1 MDPTPITQAVGA
13 SSATMPRVCL
23 GQNGPAEMADFISRA
38 GIEVLPYAHR
48 SRASIYVDF
57 VGARPTGMEVLSFDF
72 TAKGERAPRATADLA
87 TDKWQAAGLLVISH
101 ALRLKP
107 ALLSADAAML
117 SVLRSAV
124 AAATSHLPIIL
135 NGEIGTG
142 KYNVARIIHSAHSA
156 SRYRGPLLS
165 VSCAS
170 LQDVDVDNLTRTIPE
185 SKGVGAA
192 IFLDEVGELT
202 EAAQLKLLQL
212 LQSLERT
219 PLADAQA
226 PASSTRF
233 LAATN
238 RALSTMVER
247 GEFRGELFWRLNV
260 LSLKI
265 PPLRERTGDVPMLAR
280 LFLHRANPRRM
291 FMPMALRALSSYA
304 FPGNVME
311 LENLVTRLAI
321 APLAT
326 GNSLIDVADV
336 RRHLM
341 VIPAE
346 GEQVSGWQSSREEA
360 RREMI
365 LKTIAAAG
373 GNRAEAARRLGMTR
387 RTLQYHIT
395 KAGLSRRA
403 IRNKPLAIDPAHA
416 ATIGR
421 APSGEPTC

>member
-1 MDPTPITQAVGA
+1 
-13 SSATMPRVCL
+13 
-23 GQNGPAEMADFISRA
+23 
-38 GIEVLPYAHR
+38 
-48 SRASIYVDF
+48 
-57 VGARPTGMEVLSFDF
+57 VLSFDF

-87 TDKWQAAGLLVISH
+87 TDKWQAAALLVISH
-101 ALRLKP
+101 SLRLKP
-107 ALLSADAAML
+107 ALLSGDPAML

-124 AAATSHLPIIL
+124 AAANSHLPIIL
-135 NGEIGTG
+135 DGEIGTG
-142 KYNVARIIHSAHSA
+142 KYNVARIIHSA
-156 SRYRGPLLS
+156 SRFRGPLLS

-170 LQDVDVDNLTRTIPE
+170 LQDVEVENLTRTIPE
-185 SKGVGAA
+185 SKSVGAA

-202 EAAQLKLLQL
+202 DAAQLKLLQL

-238 RALSTMVER
+238 RALATMVER

-265 PPLRERTGDVPMLAR
+265 PPLRERIGDVSMLAR
-280 LFLHRANPRRM
+280 LFLRRSNPRRM
-291 FMPMALRALSSYA
+291 FMPMALRALSAYA

-326 GNSLIDVADV
+326 GNSLIDVGDV

-341 VIPAE
+341 VVPAE

-395 KAGLSRRA
+395 KAGLSRRS
-403 IRNKPLAIDPAHA
+403 IRTKPLAPEPL
-416 ATIGR
+416 R
-421 APSGEPTC
+421 APTGEPTC

>member
-1 MDPTPITQAVGA
+1 MTLTTGA
-13 SSATMPRVCL
+13 APASAPRVCL

-57 VGARPTGMEVLSFDF
+57 VGARPTGMDVLSFDF

-87 TDKWQAAGLLVISH
+87 TDRWQAAALLVISH

-107 ALLSADAAML
+107 ALLSADPPML
-117 SVLRSAV
+117 SVLRSAI

-135 NGEIGTG
+135 DGEIGTG
-142 KYNVARIIHSAHSA
+142 KYNVARIVHSA

-170 LQDVDVDNLTRTIPE
+170 LQDVDVENLTCTIPE
-185 SKGVGAA
+185 SRGVGAA

-202 EAAQLKLLQL
+202 DAAQLKLLQL

-226 PASSTRF
+226 PTSSTRF

-280 LFLHRANPRRM
+280 LFLRRANPRRM
-291 FMPMALRALSSYA
+291 FMPMALRALGSYA

-341 VIPAE
+341 VMPAE

-403 IRNKPLAIDPAHA
+403 IRKKPLTIDPAR
-416 ATIGR
+416 ATPSGR
-421 APSGEPTC
+421 APTGEPT

>member
-1 MDPTPITQAVGA
+1 MDLTPTTSAVGGA
-13 SSATMPRVCL
+13 AAQTPPRICL

-38 GIEVLPYAHR
+38 GLEVLPYAQR
-48 SRASIYVDF
+48 TRASIYVDF
-57 VGARPTGMEVLSFDF
+57 VGARPSGMEVLSFDF

-87 TDKWQAAGLLVISH
+87 TDKWQAAALLVISH
-101 ALRLKP
+101 SLRLKP
-107 ALLSADAAML
+107 ALLSGDPAML

-124 AAATSHLPIIL
+124 AAANSHLPIIL

-142 KYNVARIIHSAHSA
+142 KYNVARIIHSA

-170 LQDVDVDNLTRTIPE
+170 LQDVEVENLTRTIPE
-185 SKGVGAA
+185 SKSVGAA

-202 EAAQLKLLQL
+202 DAAQLKLLQL

-238 RALSTMVER
+238 RALATMVER

-265 PPLRERTGDVPMLAR
+265 PPLRERIGDVPMLAR
-280 LFLHRANPRRM
+280 LFLRRSNPRRM

-341 VIPAE
+341 VMPAE

-395 KAGLSRRA
+395 KAGLSRRS
-403 IRNKPLAIDPAHA
+403 IRNKPLATEPL
-416 ATIGR
+416 R
-421 APSGEPTC
+421 APSGEPSC